1 MLFLINRLTVLLN
14 HWFAAPLV
22 VLLTKLGIHVVHP
35 NHPITNALTME
46 LIVMTLLLLFFIAA
60 RLSLSVEKPGGVQN
74 TAELIHEFV
83 SGQAEQIIGH
93 GYEPF
98 LPFVTTILLFVL
110 ACNCFGLFPGFETP
124 TASPVVPL
132 GIAILTFIYYNWNG
146 VKAQGP
152 VGYVKHFMGPIWWI
166 APLMLPIEI
175 ISHLAR
181 IMSLTIRLYANMF
194 ASDLLTL
201 AFFSLIPIFVPVV
214 FLGLH
219 FAVSLIQA
227 YIFML
232 LAMIYLSQAVAHE
245 EEGHA

>member
-1 MLFLINRLTVLLN
+1 MLPLINALTALLN
-14 HWFAAPLV
+14 HWFASPLV
-22 VLLTKLGIHVVHP
+22 VLMTKLGIHVAHP
-35 NHPITNALTME
+35 TRPIGNALTLE
-46 LIVMTLLLLFFIAA
+46 LVVMALLLLFFIAA
-60 RLSLSVEKPGGVQN
+60 RLSLSVEKPGSVQHI
-74 TAELIHEFV
+74 AELIYEFV
-83 SGQAEQIIGH
+83 GGQAEQIIGH

-98 LPFVTTILLFVL
+98 LPFVTVILLFVVL
-110 ACNCFGLFPGFETP
+110 CNCFGLFPGFETP
-124 TASPVVPL
+124 TADPVVPL
-132 GIAILTFIYYNWNG
+132 GIAILTFIYYNWQG

-181 IMSLTIRLYANMF
+181 VMSLTIRLYANMF

-201 AFFSLIPIFVPVV
+201 AFFSLIPVFVPVV

-232 LAMIYLSQAVAHE
+232 LALIYLSQAVSHE
-245 EEGHA
+245 EEASI